1 MPYLLD
7 TCTLSDYLKGNSP
20 TVKRLKREK
29 PYNICISS
37 ITTFEIEYGL
47 HLKPSLVNTITPQL
61 EAIYQKIQT
70 IDFSV
75 PEANIAAGIRSRLKK
90 AGNPIGFY
98 DLLIAATAVANNL
111 ILVTSNIQ
119 EFSRIDNLTIENWR

>member
-1 MPYLLD
+1 MIYLLD

-20 TVKRLKREK
+20 TVKRFKQEK
-29 PYNICISS
+29 PYDICVSA
-37 ITTFEIEYGL
+37 ITRFEIEYGL
-47 HLKPSLVNTITPQL
+47 HLKSGLVNTITPQL

-75 PEANIAAGIRSRLKK
+75 PEANIAAAIRSSLKK
-90 AGNPIGFY
+90 SGNPIGFY
-98 DLLIAATAVANNL
+98 DLLIAATAVANHL
-111 ILVTSNIQ
+111 VLVTSNIQ

>member
-1 MPYLLD
+1 MTYLLD

-20 TVKRLKREK
+20 TVKRFKQEK
-29 PYNICISS
+29 PYDICVSA
-37 ITTFEIEYGL
+37 ITRFDIEYGL
-47 HLKPSLVNTITPQL
+47 RLKPSLIDTITPQL

-70 IDFSV
+70 INFSV

-90 AGNPIGFY
+90 VGNPVGFY